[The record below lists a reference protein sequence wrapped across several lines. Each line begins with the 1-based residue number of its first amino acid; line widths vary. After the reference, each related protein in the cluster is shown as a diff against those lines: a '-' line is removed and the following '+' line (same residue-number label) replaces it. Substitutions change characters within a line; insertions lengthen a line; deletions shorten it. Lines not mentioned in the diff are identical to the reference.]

1 MLIKILQS
9 TQRSGVIIG
18 PVSRIKLLSDDLINQ
33 IAAGEIVERPAS
45 ALKELVENSLD
56 ANAKTIAVFLQNGG
70 KSKMVIQDDGEG
82 IDRADLHMAVQ
93 RHATSKLHDDNL
105 FDIRSYGFR
114 GEALPSIASVSCFS
128 LESKGFG
135 ININFSEESAIFPSN
150 ISDGTRVSVSNLFGR
165 TPARLKFLKSD
176 IVELTACL
184 NVIENIALIRPNV
197 NFSLRTDEKQLMSF
211 NNGSIEERISEIFG
225 SALFKKAI
233 PFEEKGDHI
242 SVSGYLFH
250 PLDNRY
256 SQHFQRIFINGRIV
270 KDKTVS
276 LALKNAY
283 KELIP
288 SGRFAIAVIF
298 IEIDPFHLDA
308 NISPTK
314 SEVRFRDS
322 TSVQKFLTEAFRKNM
337 HKFDRISSEFEIIR
351 VVEKQVSENDN
362 TPPEKPKIY
371 QGYRPKFNIASFP
384 AIADN
389 LAVNSRKSADFDPPA
404 RTEGALALAIETE
417 DVHVN
422 AVEPLLPQNTSHK
435 SVYGRPLAQVFN
447 SYIITEV
454 EDGILIIDQHAVHEK
469 ITQTRIINNLTKE
482 NKQYLLKPEI
492 IELNN
497 SEQEVAKN
505 ILASLNEC
513 GFSAEIIQTS
523 IMITAIPSILKI
535 EEALQFIHDILASD
549 EFSQEIET
557 LDMIRKKIA
566 DKACHNSIRFGRK
579 LSMEEMK
586 EILKQM
592 EETPSIHQCNHHRPS
607 FFKISK
613 SQLEK
618 MMQRG

>member
-1 MLIKILQS
+1 M
-9 TQRSGVIIG
+9 
-18 PVSRIKLLSDDLINQ
+18 SRIKLLSDDLINQ

-56 ANAKTIAVFLQNGG
+56 ANARTIEVFLQNGG
-70 KSKMVIQDDGEG
+70 KSKIVIQDDGEG
-82 IDRADLHMAVQ
+82 IDKSDLHMAVQ

-105 FDIRSYGFR
+105 FNIKSYGFR

-128 LESKGFG
+128 LESRGFG
-135 ININFSEESAIFPSN
+135 INVNFSEESDIFPSSIDN
-150 ISDGTRVSVSNLFGR
+150 GTRVSIQNLFGR

-176 IVELTACL
+176 TVELTACL

-197 NFSLRTDEKQLMSF
+197 NFSLRTDEKQILSF
-211 NNGSIEERISEIFG
+211 SKASLDERVSKIFG
-225 SALFKKAI
+225 SALLKKAI
-233 PFEEKGDHI
+233 PFEEKGEHI

-270 KDKTVS
+270 KDKAVS

-288 SGRFAIAVIF
+288 AGRFAVALIF

-314 SEVRFRDS
+314 SEVRFRDNV
-322 TSVQKFLTEAFRKNM
+322 SVQKFLTDAFRKNI
-337 HKFDRISSEFEIIR
+337 HKFDKISNEFEIIR
-351 VVEKQVSENDN
+351 IAEKQASEND
-362 TPPEKPKIY
+362 TPVEKPKIY
-371 QGYRPKFNIASFP
+371 QGSHPSFNIADFSR
-384 AIADN
+384 IAD
-389 LAVNSRKSADFDPPA
+389 KSAVTARQNADFSEKVA
-404 RTEGALALAIETE
+404 ITEGALALAIREE
-417 DVHVN
+417 DVHEKSI
-422 AVEPLLPQNTSHK
+422 EPLFSPDTTYISI
-435 SVYGRPLAQVFN
+435 YGKPLAQIFN

-454 EDGILIIDQHAVHEK
+454 DDGILIIDQHAVHEK
-469 ITQTRIINNLTKE
+469 ITQNKIINNLTKD

-492 IELNN
+492 IGLNN
-497 SEQEVAKN
+497 SEQEIAKN
-505 ILASLNEC
+505 LLASLDEC
-513 GFSAEIIQTS
+513 GFSAEIIQNT
-523 IMITAIPSILKI
+523 IMVTAIPSILKL

-549 EFSQEIET
+549 EPIRDIET
-557 LDMIRKKIA
+557 LDMIRKRIA

-579 LSMEEMK
+579 LSIEEMN

>member
-1 MLIKILQS
+1 MPKIKFLN
-9 TQRSGVIIG
+9 
-18 PVSRIKLLSDDLINQ
+18 DDLINQ

-56 ANAKTIAVFLQNGG
+56 ANAKTIEVFLQNGG
-70 KSKMVIQDDGEG
+70 RTKMVIQDDGEG
-82 IDRADLHMAVQ
+82 IDSTDLHMAVQ

-135 ININFSEESAIFPSN
+135 INVNFSEESDIFPSP
-150 ISDGTRVSVSNLFGR
+150 ISEGTRVSVQNLFGR

-176 IVELTACL
+176 TVELTACL
-184 NVIENIALIRPNV
+184 NVIENIALIRPHV
-197 NFSLRTDEKQLMSF
+197 DFLLRTDEKQILAF
-211 NNGSIEERISEIFG
+211 NNGSIEERISKIFG
-225 SALFKKAI
+225 SALLKKAV
-233 PFEEKGDHI
+233 PFEEKGEHI

-256 SQHFQRIFINGRIV
+256 SQHFQRIFINGRVV

-276 LALKNAY
+276 LSLKNAY

-288 SGRFAIAVIF
+288 AGRFAVAVIF

-337 HKFDRISSEFEIIR
+337 HKFDKISNEFEMIR
-351 VVEKQVSENDN
+351 IAEKQADKNG
-362 TPPEKPKIY
+362 TPPEKLKIHPGHHPKH
-371 QGYRPKFNIASFP
+371 NIASFP
-384 AIADN
+384 AIADK
-389 LAVNSRKSADFDPPA
+389 LAVTSRKSADFETTPA

-417 DVHVN
+417 DVHVH
-422 AVEPLLPQNTSHK
+422 AVEPLLPQDVTHE

-469 ITQTRIINNLTKE
+469 ITQAKIISNLTKE

-492 IELNN
+492 IEMNN

-505 ILASLNEC
+505 ILANLNEC

-535 EEALQFIHDILASD
+535 EEALQFIHDILAID

-557 LDMIRKKIA
+557 LDVIRARIA

-579 LSMEEMK
+579 LSIEEMK

-613 SQLEK
+613 AQLEK

>member
-1 MLIKILQS
+1 MPK
-9 TQRSGVIIG
+9 
-18 PVSRIKLLSDDLINQ
+18 IKLLSDDLINQ

-56 ANAKTIAVFLQNGG
+56 ANAKNIEIFLQNGG
-70 KSKMVIQDDGEG
+70 KSKMVIQDDGDG
-82 IDRADLHMAVQ
+82 IDSTELHIAVQ
-93 RHATSKLHDDNL
+93 RHATSKLHNDNL

-135 ININFSEESAIFPSN
+135 INVNFSEESDIFPSPITN
-150 ISDGTRVSVSNLFGR
+150 GTRVSVSNLFGR

-176 IVELTACL
+176 TAELTACL

-197 NFSLRTDEKQLMSF
+197 NFSLRTDEKQILSF
-211 NNGSIEERISEIFG
+211 SNIPLEGRVSKIFG
-225 SALFKKAI
+225 SALLKKAI
-233 PFEEKGDHI
+233 PFEEKGEHI
-242 SVSGYLFH
+242 EVSGYLFH

-256 SQHFQRIFINGRIV
+256 SQQFQRMFVNGRIV

-276 LALKNAY
+276 LSLRNAY

-288 SGRFAIAVIF
+288 AGRFAVAVIF

-322 TSVQKFLTEAFRKNM
+322 ASVQKFLTEAFRKNM
-337 HKFDRISSEFEIIR
+337 HKFDKISNEFEIIR
-351 VVEKQVSENDN
+351 IAEKQAREND
-362 TPPEKPKIY
+362 TTLEKPKFY
-371 QGYRPKFNIASFP
+371 QGYHPKFNVANFPKIA
-384 AIADN
+384 N
-389 LAVNSRKSADFDPPA
+389 KSPVLSSSKADFSEKVAMTD
-404 RTEGALALAIETE
+404 GSLALAIQPENVE
-417 DVHVN
+417 IQQ
-422 AVEPLLPQNTSHK
+422 VEPLLSQDKRET
-435 SVYGRPLAQVFN
+435 SVYGEPLAQIFD

-469 ITQTRIINNLTKE
+469 ITQTKIINNLTKE
-482 NKQYLLKPEI
+482 NKQYLLNPEI

-505 ILASLNEC
+505 ILANLNEC
-513 GFSAEIIQTS
+513 GFSAEIIQKS

-549 EFSQEIET
+549 DFINDMET
-557 LDMIRKKIA
+557 LDIIRKKIA

-579 LSMEEMK
+579 LSIEEMK

-618 MMQRG
+618 MMMRG

>member
-1 MLIKILQS
+1 MPK
-9 TQRSGVIIG
+9 
-18 PVSRIKLLSDDLINQ
+18 IKLLSDDLINQ

-56 ANAKTIAVFLQNGG
+56 ANAKNIEIFLQNGG
-70 KSKMVIQDDGEG
+70 KSKMVIQDDGDG
-82 IDRADLHMAVQ
+82 IDSTELHIAVQ
-93 RHATSKLHDDNL
+93 RHATSKLHNDNL

-114 GEALPSIASVSCFS
+114 GEALPSIASVSFFS

-135 ININFSEESAIFPSN
+135 INVNFSEESDIFPSPITN
-150 ISDGTRVSVSNLFGR
+150 GTRVSVSNLFGR

-176 IVELTACL
+176 TAELTACL

-197 NFSLRTDEKQLMSF
+197 NFSLRTDEKQILSF
-211 NNGSIEERISEIFG
+211 SNIPLEGRVSKIFG
-225 SALFKKAI
+225 SALLKKAI
-233 PFEEKGDHI
+233 PFEEKGEHI
-242 SVSGYLFH
+242 EVSGYLFH

-256 SQHFQRIFINGRIV
+256 SQQFQRMFVNGRIV

-276 LALKNAY
+276 LSLRNAY

-288 SGRFAIAVIF
+288 AGRFAVAVIF

-322 TSVQKFLTEAFRKNM
+322 ASVQKFLTEAFRKNM
-337 HKFDRISSEFEIIR
+337 HKFDKISNEFEIIR
-351 VVEKQVSENDN
+351 IAEKQAREND
-362 TPPEKPKIY
+362 TTLEKPKFY
-371 QGYRPKFNIASFP
+371 QGYHPKFNVANFPKIA
-384 AIADN
+384 N
-389 LAVNSRKSADFDPPA
+389 KSPVLSSSKADFSEKVAMTD
-404 RTEGALALAIETE
+404 GSLALAIQPENVE
-417 DVHVN
+417 IQQ
-422 AVEPLLPQNTSHK
+422 VEPLLPQDKRET
-435 SVYGRPLAQVFN
+435 SVYGEPLAQIFD

-469 ITQTRIINNLTKE
+469 ITQTKIINNLTKE

-505 ILASLNEC
+505 ILANLNEC
-513 GFSAEIIQTS
+513 GFSAEIIQKS

-549 EFSQEIET
+549 DFINDMET
-557 LDMIRKKIA
+557 LDIIRKKIA

-579 LSMEEMK
+579 LSIEEMK

-618 MMQRG
+618 MMMRG

>member
-1 MLIKILQS
+1 MSK
-9 TQRSGVIIG
+9 
-18 PVSRIKLLSDDLINQ
+18 IKLLSDDLINQ

-45 ALKELVENSLD
+45 AMKELVENSLD
-56 ANAKTIAVFLQNGG
+56 ANAKTIDIFLQNGG
-70 KSKMVIQDDGEG
+70 KSKIVIQDDGEG
-82 IDRADLHMAVQ
+82 INKTELHMAVQ

-128 LESKGFG
+128 LESRGFG
-135 ININFSEESAIFPSN
+135 INVNFSEESDIFPSPVN
-150 ISDGTRVSVSNLFGR
+150 NGTRVSVSNLFGR

-176 IVELTACL
+176 TVELTACL
-184 NVIENIALIRPNV
+184 NVIENIALIRPSV
-197 NFSLRTDEKQLMSF
+197 NFSLRTDEKQIISF
-211 NNGSIEERISEIFG
+211 NNASLEERVSKIFG
-225 SALFKKAI
+225 SALLNKAI
-233 PFEEKGDHI
+233 SFEEQGDHI

-276 LALKNAY
+276 LSLKNAY

-288 SGRFAIAVIF
+288 AGRFAVAVIF
-298 IEIDPFHLDA
+298 VEIDPFYLDA

-314 SEVRFRDS
+314 SEVRFRD
-322 TSVQKFLTEAFRKNM
+322 TFSVQKFLTEAFRKNVN
-337 HKFDRISSEFEIIR
+337 KFDRISNEFEIIR
-351 VVEKQVSENDN
+351 ISEKQAREND
-362 TPPEKPKIY
+362 TPPEKPKFY
-371 QGYRPKFNIASFP
+371 QGYSPKFNIANFP
-384 AIADN
+384 KMADRQNIDFSEKVAITD
-389 LAVNSRKSADFDPPA
+389 
-404 RTEGALALAIETE
+404 GALALAIQSE
-417 DVHVN
+417 DIQVKP
-422 AVEPLLPQNTSHK
+422 VEPLLHQDTTYT
-435 SVYGRPLAQVFN
+435 SVYGQPLAQIFN
-447 SYIITEV
+447 SYIISEV

-469 ITQTRIINNLTKE
+469 ITQTKIINNLTKE

-505 ILASLNEC
+505 ILANLNEC
-513 GFSAEIIQTS
+513 GFSLELIQNS
-523 IMITAIPSILKI
+523 IMMTAIPSILNP

-549 EFSQEIET
+549 EFIQDIET
-557 LDMIRKKIA
+557 LDIIRKRIA

-579 LSMEEMK
+579 LSIEEMK

>member
-1 MLIKILQS
+1 MPK
-9 TQRSGVIIG
+9 
-18 PVSRIKLLSDDLINQ
+18 IKLLSDDLINQ

-56 ANAKTIAVFLQNGG
+56 ANAKNIEIFLQNGG
-70 KSKMVIQDDGEG
+70 KSKMVIQDDGDG
-82 IDRADLHMAVQ
+82 IDSTELHIAVQ
-93 RHATSKLHDDNL
+93 RHATSKLHNDNL

-114 GEALPSIASVSCFS
+114 GEALPSIASVSFFS

-135 ININFSEESAIFPSN
+135 INVNFSEESDIFPSPITN
-150 ISDGTRVSVSNLFGR
+150 GTRVSVSNLFGR

-176 IVELTACL
+176 TAELTACL

-197 NFSLRTDEKQLMSF
+197 NFSLRTDEKQILSF
-211 NNGSIEERISEIFG
+211 SNIPLEGRVSKIFG
-225 SALFKKAI
+225 SALLKKAI
-233 PFEEKGDHI
+233 PFEEKGEHI
-242 SVSGYLFH
+242 EVSGYLFH

-256 SQHFQRIFINGRIV
+256 SQQFQRMFVNGRIV

-276 LALKNAY
+276 LSLRNAY

-288 SGRFAIAVIF
+288 AGRFAVAVIF

-322 TSVQKFLTEAFRKNM
+322 ASVQKFLTEAFRKNM
-337 HKFDRISSEFEIIR
+337 HKFDKISNEFEIIR
-351 VVEKQVSENDN
+351 IAEKQAREND
-362 TPPEKPKIY
+362 TTLEKPKFY
-371 QGYRPKFNIASFP
+371 QGYHPKFNVANFPKIA
-384 AIADN
+384 N
-389 LAVNSRKSADFDPPA
+389 KSPVLSSSKADFSEKVAMTD
-404 RTEGALALAIETE
+404 GSLALAIQPENVE
-417 DVHVN
+417 IQQ
-422 AVEPLLPQNTSHK
+422 VEPLLPQDKRET
-435 SVYGRPLAQVFN
+435 SVYGEPLAQIFD

-454 EDGILIIDQHAVHEK
+454 EDGILIIDQHKIKKK
-469 ITQTRIINNLTKE
+469 ITQTKIINNLTKE

-505 ILASLNEC
+505 ILANLNEC
-513 GFSAEIIQTS
+513 GFSAEIIQKS

-549 EFSQEIET
+549 DFINDMET
-557 LDMIRKKIA
+557 LDIIRKKIA

-579 LSMEEMK
+579 LSIEEMK

-618 MMQRG
+618 MMMRG

>member
-1 MLIKILQS
+1 MPK
-9 TQRSGVIIG
+9 
-18 PVSRIKLLSDDLINQ
+18 IKLLSDDLINQ

-56 ANAKTIAVFLQNGG
+56 ANAKNIEIFLQNGG
-70 KSKMVIQDDGEG
+70 KSKMVIQDDGDG
-82 IDRADLHMAVQ
+82 IDSTELHIAVQ
-93 RHATSKLHDDNL
+93 RHATSKLHNDNL

-114 GEALPSIASVSCFS
+114 GEALPSIASVSFFS

-135 ININFSEESAIFPSN
+135 INVNFSEESDIFPSPITN
-150 ISDGTRVSVSNLFGR
+150 GTRVSVSNLFGR

-176 IVELTACL
+176 TAELTACL

-197 NFSLRTDEKQLMSF
+197 NFSLRTDEKQILSF
-211 NNGSIEERISEIFG
+211 SNIPLEGRVSKIFG
-225 SALFKKAI
+225 SALLKKAI
-233 PFEEKGDHI
+233 PFEEKGEHI
-242 SVSGYLFH
+242 EVSGYLFH

-256 SQHFQRIFINGRIV
+256 SQQFQRMFVNGRIV

-276 LALKNAY
+276 LSLRNAY

-288 SGRFAIAVIF
+288 AGRFAVAVIF

-322 TSVQKFLTEAFRKNM
+322 ASVQKFLTEAFRKNM
-337 HKFDRISSEFEIIR
+337 HKFDKISNEFEIIR
-351 VVEKQVSENDN
+351 IAEKQAREND
-362 TPPEKPKIY
+362 TTLEKPKFY
-371 QGYRPKFNIASFP
+371 QGYHPKFNVANFPKIA
-384 AIADN
+384 N
-389 LAVNSRKSADFDPPA
+389 KSPVLSSSKADFSEKVAMTD
-404 RTEGALALAIETE
+404 GSLALAIQPENVE
-417 DVHVN
+417 IQQ
-422 AVEPLLPQNTSHK
+422 VEPLLPQDKRET
-435 SVYGRPLAQVFN
+435 SVYGEPLAQIFD

-469 ITQTRIINNLTKE
+469 ITQTKIINNLTKE

-505 ILASLNEC
+505 ILVNLNEC
-513 GFSAEIIQTS
+513 GFSAEIIQKS

-549 EFSQEIET
+549 DFINDMET
-557 LDMIRKKIA
+557 LDIIRKKIA

-579 LSMEEMK
+579 LSIEEMK

-618 MMQRG
+618 MMMRG

>member
-1 MLIKILQS
+1 M
-9 TQRSGVIIG
+9 
-18 PVSRIKLLSDDLINQ
+18 LSDDLINQ

-56 ANAKTIAVFLQNGG
+56 ANAKNIEIFLQNGG
-70 KSKMVIQDDGEG
+70 KSKMVIQDDGDG
-82 IDRADLHMAVQ
+82 IDSTELHIAVQ
-93 RHATSKLHDDNL
+93 RHATSKLHNDNL

-135 ININFSEESAIFPSN
+135 INVNFSEESDIFPSPITN
-150 ISDGTRVSVSNLFGR
+150 GTRVSVSNLFGR

-176 IVELTACL
+176 TAELTACL

-197 NFSLRTDEKQLMSF
+197 NFSLRTDEKQILSF
-211 NNGSIEERISEIFG
+211 SNIPLEGRVSKIFG
-225 SALFKKAI
+225 SALLKKAI
-233 PFEEKGDHI
+233 PFEEKGEHI
-242 SVSGYLFH
+242 EVSGYLFH

-256 SQHFQRIFINGRIV
+256 SQQFQRIFVNGRIV

-276 LALKNAY
+276 LSLRNAY

-288 SGRFAIAVIF
+288 AGRFAVAVIF

-322 TSVQKFLTEAFRKNM
+322 ASVQKFLTEAFRKNM
-337 HKFDRISSEFEIIR
+337 HKFDKISNEFEIIR
-351 VVEKQVSENDN
+351 IAEKQAREND
-362 TPPEKPKIY
+362 TTLEKPKFY
-371 QGYRPKFNIASFP
+371 QGYHPKFNVANFPKIA
-384 AIADN
+384 N
-389 LAVNSRKSADFDPPA
+389 KSPVLSSSKADFSEKVAMTD
-404 RTEGALALAIETE
+404 GSLALAIQPENVE
-417 DVHVN
+417 IQQ
-422 AVEPLLPQNTSHK
+422 VEPLLSQDKRET
-435 SVYGRPLAQVFN
+435 SVYGEPLAQIFD

-469 ITQTRIINNLTKE
+469 ITQTKIINNLTKE

-505 ILASLNEC
+505 ILANLNEC
-513 GFSAEIIQTS
+513 GFSAEIIQKS

-549 EFSQEIET
+549 DFINDMET
-557 LDMIRKKIA
+557 LDIIRKKIA

-579 LSMEEMK
+579 LSIEEMK

-618 MMQRG
+618 MMMRG

>member
-1 MLIKILQS
+1 MPK
-9 TQRSGVIIG
+9 
-18 PVSRIKLLSDDLINQ
+18 IKLLSDDLINQ

-56 ANAKTIAVFLQNGG
+56 ANAKNIEIFLQNGG
-70 KSKMVIQDDGEG
+70 KSKMVIQDDGDG
-82 IDRADLHMAVQ
+82 IDSTELHIAVQ
-93 RHATSKLHDDNL
+93 RHATSKLHNDNL

-135 ININFSEESAIFPSN
+135 INVNFSEESDIFPSPITN
-150 ISDGTRVSVSNLFGR
+150 GTRVSVSNLFGR

-176 IVELTACL
+176 TAELTACL

-197 NFSLRTDEKQLMSF
+197 NFSLRTDEKQILSF
-211 NNGSIEERISEIFG
+211 SNIPLEGRVSKIFG
-225 SALFKKAI
+225 SALLKKAI
-233 PFEEKGDHI
+233 PFEEKGEHI
-242 SVSGYLFH
+242 EVSGYLFH

-256 SQHFQRIFINGRIV
+256 SQQFQRIFVNGRIV

-276 LALKNAY
+276 LSLRNAY

-288 SGRFAIAVIF
+288 AGRFAVAVIF

-322 TSVQKFLTEAFRKNM
+322 ASVQKFLTEAFRKNM
-337 HKFDRISSEFEIIR
+337 HKFDKISNEFEIIR
-351 VVEKQVSENDN
+351 IAEKQAREND
-362 TPPEKPKIY
+362 TTLEKPKFY
-371 QGYRPKFNIASFP
+371 QGYHPKFNVANFPKIA
-384 AIADN
+384 N
-389 LAVNSRKSADFDPPA
+389 KSPVLSSSKADFSEKVAMTD
-404 RTEGALALAIETE
+404 GSLALAIQPENVE
-417 DVHVN
+417 IQQ
-422 AVEPLLPQNTSHK
+422 VEPLLSQDKRET
-435 SVYGRPLAQVFN
+435 SVYGEPLAQIFD

-469 ITQTRIINNLTKE
+469 ITQTKIINNLTKE

-505 ILASLNEC
+505 ILANLNEC
-513 GFSAEIIQTS
+513 GFSAEIIQKS

-549 EFSQEIET
+549 DFINDMET
-557 LDMIRKKIA
+557 LDIIRKKIA

-579 LSMEEMK
+579 LSIEEMK

-618 MMQRG
+618 MMMRG

>member
-1 MLIKILQS
+1 VPK
-9 TQRSGVIIG
+9 
-18 PVSRIKLLSDDLINQ
+18 IKLLSDDLINQ

-56 ANAKTIAVFLQNGG
+56 ANAKNIEIFLQNGG
-70 KSKMVIQDDGEG
+70 KSKMVIQDDGDG
-82 IDRADLHMAVQ
+82 IDSTELHIAVQ
-93 RHATSKLHDDNL
+93 RHATSKLHNDNL

-135 ININFSEESAIFPSN
+135 INVNFSEESDIFPSPITN
-150 ISDGTRVSVSNLFGR
+150 GTRVSVSNLFGR

-176 IVELTACL
+176 TAELTACL

-197 NFSLRTDEKQLMSF
+197 NFSLRTDEKQILSF
-211 NNGSIEERISEIFG
+211 SNIPLEGRVSKIFG
-225 SALFKKAI
+225 SALLKKAI
-233 PFEEKGDHI
+233 PFEEKGEHI
-242 SVSGYLFH
+242 EVSGYLFH

-256 SQHFQRIFINGRIV
+256 SQQFQRIFVNGRIV

-276 LALKNAY
+276 LSLRNAY

-288 SGRFAIAVIF
+288 AGRFAVAVIF

-322 TSVQKFLTEAFRKNM
+322 ASVQKFLTEAFRKNM
-337 HKFDRISSEFEIIR
+337 HKFDKISNEFEIIR
-351 VVEKQVSENDN
+351 IAEKQAREND
-362 TPPEKPKIY
+362 TTLEKPKFY
-371 QGYRPKFNIASFP
+371 QGYHPKFNVANFPKIA
-384 AIADN
+384 N
-389 LAVNSRKSADFDPPA
+389 KSPVLSSSKADFSEKVAMTD
-404 RTEGALALAIETE
+404 GSLALAIQPENVE
-417 DVHVN
+417 IQQ
-422 AVEPLLPQNTSHK
+422 VEPLLSQDKRET
-435 SVYGRPLAQVFN
+435 SVYGEPLAQIFD

-469 ITQTRIINNLTKE
+469 ITQTKIINNLTKE

-505 ILASLNEC
+505 ILANLNEC
-513 GFSAEIIQTS
+513 GFSAEIIQKS

-549 EFSQEIET
+549 DFINDMET
-557 LDMIRKKIA
+557 LDIIRKKIA

-579 LSMEEMK
+579 LSIEEMK

-618 MMQRG
+618 MMMRG